1 MGIFI
6 GNNSREFKSYLCI
19 SALAWIFCWREIWG
33 HQKKLHVVSLSSCI
47 GNCYLFNILNG
58 CHHWKWFKGIVSVG
72 NMMKQEK
79 LRFVQLYWK
88 LLSSWTLLLECFE
101 TNFVSVCQL
110 WPENSEGKCGQSEEA
125 YAGFFYLLNILDRHL
140 SLEMFQKNLSGF
152 FLQVCWELLSIDHI
166 RWVLHYKMIQGNC
179 ICTSALSWKILS
191 EGNISNQEK
200 QCLAWEFCRSE
211 IQETRRSYI

>member
-1 MGIFI
+1 MYISFALKFLLKRNMGTSEKAACGF
-6 GNNSREFKSYLCI
+6 FVQLY
-19 SALAWIFCWREIWG
+19 WDP
-33 HQKKLHVVSLSSCI
+33 
-47 GNCYLFNILNG
+47 NCYLFNILNG

-125 YAGFFYLLNILDRHL
+125 YAGFCYLLNILDRHL
-140 SLEMFQKNLSGF
+140 SLEMFQKKFSGF
-152 FLQVCWELLSIDHI
+152 LLQ
-166 RWVLHYKMIQGNC
+166 
-179 ICTSALSWKILS
+179 
-191 EGNISNQEK
+191 
-200 QCLAWEFCRSE
+200 FC
-211 IQETRRSYI
+211 